1 MQTCNIKQTYVDED
15 DLWLGILAAELLEIR
30 STSNRLKVYSLGQ
43 LLFGDDMILLIKH
56 KVDW

>member
-43 LLFGDDMILLIKH
+43 LVFGDDMILLIKH